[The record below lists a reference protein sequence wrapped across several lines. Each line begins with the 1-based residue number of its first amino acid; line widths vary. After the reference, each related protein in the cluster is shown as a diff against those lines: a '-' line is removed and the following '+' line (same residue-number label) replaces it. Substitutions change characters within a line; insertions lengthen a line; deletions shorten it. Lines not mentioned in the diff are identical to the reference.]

1 MIFLLQV
8 SVKKQLTITEQHLET
23 VSLIFFYIM
32 LHGDIHLFERLHTS
46 LRDNTRI
53 FCHLFIYTHTY
64 KIYTLFIIHILM

>member
-46 LRDNTRI
+46 LRE
-53 FCHLFIYTHTY
+53 
-64 KIYTLFIIHILM
+64 IIHVFFVIYLYIRIHIKFTRCLLFTY